1 MDTDEDSV
9 KDKTEQEQPQ
19 DSTDDLEKNEAA
31 YSEGGELGKSMRT
44 KSEDIGKLR
53 SMSSRSFSFQG
64 KNLKINIPLTNPS
77 RTFSAIS
84 YLVWEDLV
92 NQSSRKCGADGGRL
106 HINKTKLHHADKM
119 IRGAF
124 VELYKGLG
132 YLKTYRY
139 DHRNFLKFNK

>member
-1 MDTDEDSV
+1 M
-9 KDKTEQEQPQ
+9 KDKTEQEQLQ
-19 DSTDDLEKNEAA
+19 ENSTDELEKTDEVA
-31 YSEGGELGKSMRT
+31 YTEGSISGELGKPIGM
-44 KSEDIGKLR
+44 KSEDIGKQLR
-53 SMSSRSFSFQG
+53 SVSSRSFSCQG
-64 KNLKINIPLTNPS
+64 KNLKINIPLTTPS

-92 NQSSRKCGADGGRL
+92 NQSSKKCTSEGISKL

-139 DHRNFLKFNK
+139 HQSS